1 MLIHFRTLYTADTL
15 YTAYTNGGTS
25 AKIINMM
32 SDGTLNCNDM
42 KLRFDIKTSKFWF
55 QNASLAYLRENDHK
69 DLKNK

>member
-1 MLIHFRTLYTADTL
+1 
-15 YTAYTNGGTS
+15 
-25 AKIINMM
+25 MM

-42 KLRFDIKTSKFWF
+42 KLRFDIKTSKIWF